1 MSPEKRLDLEE
12 VRRLAAIPG
21 SLFRNETVRGLLDEI
36 ESLQD
41 SERELKKISEML
53 DRELPTTAASA
64 EGQLTR
70 WVQALT
76 KRTATL
82 RDVRSTLRHLARQI
96 EAAAEQL

>member
-1 MSPEKRLDLEE
+1 MSLEKRLDLEE

-41 SERELKKISEML
+41 SERELKKISE
-53 DRELPTTAASA
+53 
-64 EGQLTR
+64 
-70 WVQALT
+70 ALT

-96 EAAAEQL
+96 AAAAEQL